1 MFKSLTSRARTVATT
16 GLIAAMVVAGV
27 AVAQGGNGHSGKSN
41 HRKAQSGKRMPPP
54 PERAAGHIRQGPDL
68 RPSSHVQHE
77 GKAETIRIDAGEV
90 ISTAS
95 ASSITVK
102 ENDGN
107 EVTISVDD
115 ETKVLA
121 GPGKETAVDRPEAGQ
136 HVTVCGPE
144 GGRRRRS
151 RLRPSPGRCRVAPRG
166 RARAPGSRASWP
178 AARPQDAPPQMQ
190 G

>member
-1 MFKSLTSRARTVATT
+1 MSKSLTSRARTVATT
-16 GLIAAMVVAGV
+16 GLIAALVVAGV
-27 AVAQGGNGHSGKSN
+27 AVAQGGSHGGKPN

-54 PERAAGHIRQGPDL
+54 GGPLGMVGKDL
-68 RPSSHVQHE
+68 TYGQLHVQRE

-90 ISTAS
+90 LS
-95 ASSITVK
+95 ASDSSLTLK

-121 GPGKETAVDRPEAGQ
+121 GPGNETGVADLQAGQ
-136 HVTVCGPE
+136 HVVVCGPE
-144 GGRRRRS
+144 GGAAKTVMV
-151 RLRPSPGRCRVAPRG
+151 PPKPGQKPPRG
-166 RARAPGSRASWP
+166 QFGGPQGGPEGAPG
-178 AARPQDAPPQMQ
+178 QMQ